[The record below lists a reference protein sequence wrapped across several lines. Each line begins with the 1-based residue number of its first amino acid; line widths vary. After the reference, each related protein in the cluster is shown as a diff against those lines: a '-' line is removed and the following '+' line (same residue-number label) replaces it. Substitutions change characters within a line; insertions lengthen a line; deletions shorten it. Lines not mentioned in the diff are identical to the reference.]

1 MLKLTKIAQISKFTS
16 IIRPFLP
23 AFQDPITKTTSN
35 LGLKL
40 IKTSEIRIYFEKIET
55 W

>member
-1 MLKLTKIAQISKFTS
+1 M
-16 IIRPFLP
+16 IIQEILGLLP

-35 LGLKL
+35 LGFKT
-40 IKTSEIRIYFEKIET
+40 IKTSEIRIYFEKIEA